1 MPSCATF
8 RQVLLLATLAAS
20 IPATTGC
27 KERAAT
33 PEQRSESAAKPATP
47 AAAPTGTAA
56 CEAASTPPAPPA
68 PASQPDAQAQAP
80 AAPASNRVR
89 IETSRGTIVVELN
102 PQAAPIT
109 VENFL
114 AYVNEGFYDGT
125 IFHRV
130 IPNFMIQ
137 GGGLTPDM
145 RQKPTR
151 GGIRNESRNGLKNLR
166 GAIAMARTAAPD
178 SATAQFF
185 INHRDNPN
193 LDYPNPDG
201 VGYAVFGRVVEGMDV
216 VDAIAQVPTHTVGMH
231 ANVPVDPVIIQSIK
245 VE

>member
-8 RQVLLLATLAAS
+8 RQLLLLATLGAS
-20 IPATTGC
+20 ITAITGC
-27 KERAAT
+27 EDR
-33 PEQRSESAAKPATP
+33 SAAPERTGSPAEPAAPAKTP
-47 AAAPTGTAA
+47 AGT
-56 CEAASTPPAPPA
+56 PAPEMVRTSPPPSA
-68 PASQPDAQAQAP
+68 PVSQPDARAEAP
-80 AAPASNRVR
+80 ARPASNRVR
-89 IETSRGTIVVELN
+89 IETNRGTIVVELN

-137 GGGLTPDM
+137 GGGFTPDM
-145 RQKPTR
+145 YLKSTR
-151 GGIRNESRNGLKNLR
+151 GGIRSESRNGLKNVR
-166 GAIAMARTAAPD
+166 GAIAMARTPAPD
-178 SATAQFF
+178 SATSQFF

-201 VGYAVFGRVVEGMDV
+201 VGYTVFGRVVEGMDV
-216 VDAIAQVPTHTVGMH
+216 VDEIAQVPTHSVGMH
-231 ANVPVDPVIIQSIK
+231 ANVPVDPVIIESIK

>member
-1 MPSCATF
+1 MQGCAVF
-8 RQVLLLATLAAS
+8 QRVLLLTSLAAL
-20 IPATTGC
+20 ITAPTGC
-27 KERAAT
+27 KDQTAV
-33 PEQRSESAAKPATP
+33 PERSESAAKPAAPAAVPAGTP
-47 AAAPTGTAA
+47 AP
-56 CEAASTPPAPPA
+56 EAASTPMPPPA
-68 PASQPDAQAQAP
+68 PALPPEAQAQAS
-80 AAPASNRVR
+80 AGPASNRVR

-114 AYVNEGFYDGT
+114 TYVNEGFYDGT

-145 RQKPTR
+145 RQKATR
-151 GGIRNESRNGLKNLR
+151 GGIRNESRNGLKNVR

-216 VDAIAQVPTHTVGMH
+216 VDTIAQVPTHTVAMH
-231 ANVPVDPVIIQSIK
+231 ANVPVDPVIIQSIR